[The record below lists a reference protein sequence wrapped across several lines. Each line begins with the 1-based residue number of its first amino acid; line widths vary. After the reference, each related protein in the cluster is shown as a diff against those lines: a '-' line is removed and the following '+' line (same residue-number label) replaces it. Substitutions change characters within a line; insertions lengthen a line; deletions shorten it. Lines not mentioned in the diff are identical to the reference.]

1 MAITTASA
9 AQESIETYSIGK
21 IEGSDIYLPDAERI
35 GSIEGLLIDK
45 RSGKVAYAIIGFG
58 GFFGIGEEHFPI
70 PWEKLRYKASI
81 DAYEIEIDQDKLAN
95 APKFSHEAAY
105 DWSQAEG
112 RRIND
117 YYGVPDIF

>member
-1 MAITTASA
+1 MATTTQSA
-9 AQESIETYSIGK
+9 PQETPETFSIGK
-21 IEGSDIYLPDAERI
+21 IEGSDVYLPDAERI
-35 GSIEGLLIDK
+35 GAIEGLLIDK
-45 RSGKVAYAIIGFG
+45 RSGKVAYAVISFG

-70 PWEKLRYKASI
+70 PWAKLHYKAEI
-81 DAYEIEIDQDKLAN
+81 DAYEIEIDQEKLAN

-112 RRIND
+112 RQIND

>member
-1 MAITTASA
+1 MATTTQSA
-9 AQESIETYSIGK
+9 PQEFAEEISIGK
-21 IEGSDIYLPDAERI
+21 IEGSDVYLPDAERI
-35 GSIEGLLIDK
+35 GAIEGLLIDK
-45 RSGKVAYAIIGFG
+45 RSGKVVYAVLSFG

-70 PWEKLRYKASI
+70 PWEKLHYKAEI
-81 DAYEIEIDQDKLAN
+81 DAYEIEIDEQKLAD